1 MSVVVATIAGAP
13 AIVYALLF
21 VGGAVWVL
29 ATIWMRTPIA
39 AVVLVAVLAAVSLTV
54 RAVHRDSWTAGGWE
68 RVGKHLPPVSS
79 VPADH
84 PAVALLERLSA
95 LAGVEVPD
103 LERVGAPGLNACV
116 VVGHGTRA
124 IRVTD
129 GALDGLTGPQ
139 LEAVLAHELF
149 HLAHGDARSASRW
162 ESAADIAGD
171 ETSWSGRF
179 VRAGLR
185 ELLRARELAADR
197 AAVLLTGRAAPLVE
211 AIEICSAGRGDIP
224 DQDLRV
230 VGAAAF
236 VASDAAATGPLAT
249 HPSTQERLEVAARA
263 AAQLGKR

>member
-116 VVGHGTRA
+116 VVGHGTRGDPRHRRSPRRA
-124 IRVTD
+124 RRPAARGRCSPTSCSTSRTATRVRRA
-129 GALDGLTGPQ
+129 G
-139 LEAVLAHELF
+139 
-149 HLAHGDARSASRW
+149 W
-162 ESAADIAGD
+162 ESA
-171 ETSWSGRF
+171 R
-179 VRAGLR
+179 RR
-185 ELLRARELAADR
+185 
-197 AAVLLTGRAAPLVE
+197 
-211 AIEICSAGRGDIP
+211 RG
-224 DQDLRV
+224 
-230 VGAAAF
+230 
-236 VASDAAATGPLAT
+236 
-249 HPSTQERLEVAARA
+249 
-263 AAQLGKR
+263 